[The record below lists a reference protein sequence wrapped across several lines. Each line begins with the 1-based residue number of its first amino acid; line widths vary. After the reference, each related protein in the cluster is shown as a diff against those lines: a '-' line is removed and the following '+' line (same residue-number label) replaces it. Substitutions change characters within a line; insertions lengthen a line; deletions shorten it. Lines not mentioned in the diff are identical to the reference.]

1 LKVGEK
7 VGAKREGDGERRSVR
22 GREEGR
28 KTGEILVGCSTNMDE
43 GYL

>member
-1 LKVGEK
+1 MRDGER
-7 VGAKREGDGERRSVR
+7 VRDGERRSVR
-22 GREEGR
+22 GIVEGR